1 MIELRHVSYSY
12 GGRPAI
18 RDMSLT
24 IKNGDHVA
32 IIGPNASGKST
43 LAHLINGLIV
53 PDEGDCFVDGINTKE
68 DIYAARKA
76 AGIVFQNPDDQ
87 ILSRR
92 VVDDVM
98 FGPLNLGLSSA
109 EAMARATGSLRS
121 LGIESLSGRATHSL
135 SGGQKQLVAIAGVLA
150 MRPSHVIFDEPTAFL
165 DGDGIEAVR
174 GVMQKL
180 KNNGMGIAVVTHD
193 MEEALLAD
201 RIIVLHGGR
210 IILDGT
216 PEAVFSSET
225 LLREAGL
232 EMPFRILLS
241 SALKDKGVENFHI
254 AGVNAPCQYR

>member
-18 RDMSLT
+18 RDISLT
-24 IKNGDHVA
+24 INKGEMVA
-32 IIGPNASGKST
+32 IVGPNASGKST
-43 LAHLINGLIV
+43 LAHIIKGLIV
-53 PDEGDCFVDGINTKE
+53 PNDGDCFVDGINTKE
-68 DIYAARKA
+68 DIYAVRKA
-76 AGIVFQNPDDQ
+76 AGMVFQNPDDQ
-87 ILSRR
+87 IVSRR

-121 LGIESLSGRATHSL
+121 LGIGSLSGRATHSL
-135 SGGQKQLVAIAGVLA
+135 SGGQKQLVAMAGVLA

-174 GVMQKL
+174 GVMQTL
-180 KNNGMGIAVVTHD
+180 KNNGMSIIVITHD

-210 IILDGT
+210 IIQDGS
-216 PEAVFSSET
+216 PEAVFSNET
-225 LLREAGL
+225 MLREAGI
-232 EMPFRILLS
+232 EMPFHILLS
-241 SALKDKGVENFHI
+241 NTLKDKGVNNFRM
-254 AGVNAPCQYR
+254 AGVNAPCRSR